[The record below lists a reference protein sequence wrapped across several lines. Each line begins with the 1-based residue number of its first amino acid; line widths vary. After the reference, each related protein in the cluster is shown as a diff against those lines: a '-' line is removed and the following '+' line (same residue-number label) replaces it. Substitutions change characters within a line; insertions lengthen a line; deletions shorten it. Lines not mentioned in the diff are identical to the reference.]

1 MNNPLP
7 EVSGWYDVNHSPK
20 FTGAVGLP
28 WVVQGPQ
35 TQVAAAF
42 ADRAEAVDY
51 AWQKNGGA
59 RHLGPPS
66 GTYQATLDAQRR

>member
-42 ADRAEAVDY
+42 SDRAEAMAY
-51 AWQKNGGA
+51 ADLKNGGA
-59 RHLGPPS
+59 
-66 GTYQATLDAQRR
+66 QAILNALT